1 MKYKFRYLKQNIRK
15 PITVIIT
22 VVVIFISA
30 LFIKS
35 SFSRYKSEV
44 NLNVSSTSGNI
55 KCSLTMEKAS
65 ATENNM
71 AYFIVKVTNSENNVL
86 TKTDFDYRLKITNQN
101 GSEGKYCI
109 EDGDTIKYGSC
120 ANADAT
126 FVSSLTSNT
135 YSFGTTSEETDF
147 RVFVKAASGE
157 RETINYHVELEA
169 YQKQV

>member
-15 PITVIIT
+15 PIIVIIT

-55 KCSLTMEKAS
+55 KCSLTMEKVS

-71 AYFIVKVTNSENNVL
+71 AYFVVRK
-86 TKTDFDYRLKITNQN
+86 
-101 GSEGKYCI
+101 
-109 EDGDTIKYGSC
+109 
-120 ANADAT
+120 
-126 FVSSLTSNT
+126 
-135 YSFGTTSEETDF
+135 
-147 RVFVKAASGE
+147 
-157 RETINYHVELEA
+157 
-169 YQKQV
+169 